1 MDYSYIDR
9 NAEVIREKIRRAAAA
24 ARRDES
30 EITLLAAVKYAQPE
44 EIRHLHRACG
54 INHMGE
60 NRVQQLMEHF
70 SDYEKGDLRLHFIG
84 TLQTNKVKYIIDKV
98 DMIESVDSLKLA
110 AEIDRQAKKHG
121 ISMDILCEI
130 NSGREEN
137 KSGIFPERVLEF
149 CEQIREFSSLNLK
162 GFMTMAPI
170 CEKKDDYRKYFSQ
183 TYALALDIWTKKLH
197 NIDRPIISMGMS
209 GSFEEAILEGADIV
223 RVGRGFFEK

>member
-1 MDYSYIDR
+1 
-9 NAEVIREKIRRAAAA
+9 
-24 ARRDES
+24 
-30 EITLLAAVKYAQPE
+30 
-44 EIRHLHRACG
+44 
-54 INHMGE
+54 
-60 NRVQQLMEHF
+60 
-70 SDYEKGDLRLHFIG
+70 
-84 TLQTNKVKYIIDKV
+84 
-98 DMIESVDSLKLA
+98 MIESVDSLKLA

-149 CEQIREFSSLNLK
+149 CEQIREFSSLNLE